1 MSRIHI
7 IEILNNWC
15 KKFKD
20 LVQTI
25 GIITAI
31 VIVFFTW
38 ENTIISKKLLEIT
51 QRQEDNKEYPIL
63 EFHIIDSL
71 SEIKISTINEDI
83 RIQRIRAFFPKIIF
97 NKNDE
102 EWIIEHPD
110 LTLHLTVFKNR
121 MAEIADKNIHNDFN
135 TIVIGDFMFPVGF
148 EINYIQYGKSK
159 VINGLYV
166 IEGMVQ
172 KNTYSKILLKGIL
185 FDHYSTEKEIKIELD
200 TLGKMCKDK
209 LFEQQN

>member
-7 IEILNNWC
+7 IEILNNGC
-15 KKFKD
+15 KKYKD

-31 VIVFFTW
+31 VVVFFTW

-71 SEIKISTINEDI
+71 SEIKISAINEDI
-83 RIQRIRAFFPKIIF
+83 RIQRIRAFFPKNIF

-110 LTLHLTVFKNR
+110 LTLHLTVFKYR